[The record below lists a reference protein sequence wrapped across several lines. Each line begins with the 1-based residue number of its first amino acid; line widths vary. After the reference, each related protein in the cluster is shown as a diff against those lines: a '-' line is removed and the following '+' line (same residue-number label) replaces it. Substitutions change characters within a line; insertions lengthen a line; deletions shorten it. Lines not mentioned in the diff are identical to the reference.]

1 MVDWHGVHDLPQQPG
16 KAELTAV
23 IPERAEGL
31 RVKNFA
37 VRLNQNWKPTQ
48 GHPGVFLGEERAPL
62 EHFGFT
68 SRTVD
73 VACAHG
79 TSKGYELAVRVLK
92 TTAGPRSRLGGSSH
106 TEAPGANGPSPSRSG
121 YSCALLSRLT
131 QGNAKSKARKPRS
144 AA

>member
-1 MVDWHGVHDLPQQPG
+1 VVDWHGVHDLPQQPG

-79 TSKGYELAVRVLK
+79 TPKGYELAVRVLK
-92 TTAGPRSRLGGSSH
+92 TTAGPAFTSGWVVSYRGTRGGR
-106 TEAPGANGPSPSRSG
+106 TLAIPFG
-121 YSCALLSRLT
+121 LLLCPAQSTDARECQV
-131 QGNAKSKARKPRS
+131 QGS
-144 AA
+144 